1 MTKKHWNLSLIA
13 MAVAAT
19 LAGCG
24 GGGGDSAPAATPAPA
39 PTTNPSVP
47 SVGTSSGTASD
58 VDGTIT
64 PGLPPSP
71 TVPSANQVA
80 VSAPDPTY
88 DPLSQAFK
96 TYTLIQDYRGRM
108 RTEEESAFGV
118 GLLAQR
124 SELDT
129 LAASFASSLPSDA
142 EAEAQV
148 GAAGYP
154 LSVTLNADTNNQYS
168 IGSGDFCAKAIFS
181 SLPGVELATS
191 GMRYLGLFV
200 PESAGTCVMIGA
212 LESADTWQL
221 PPTGSSSVYPYP
233 GKELT
238 LTRFWGDYAALGF
251 ASQPGHAIF
260 ASVASVDALPF
271 AVPGAGSGSPI
282 SPSAITLEEF
292 TLVVRDT
299 NTPVNARV
307 LVPAGMQ
314 SGAAVAAE
322 ESSVFL
328 FPTSMALIPV
338 APLEINTF
346 YRASLRAT
354 VNGRPVL
361 RTWEF
366 TTSSS

>member
-1 MTKKHWNLSLIA
+1 MTKKHWKLSLIA
-13 MAVAAT
+13 MAVAAVV
-19 LAGCG
+19 AGCG
-24 GGGGDSAPAATPAPA
+24 GGGDDPASPSTAAPA

-80 VSAPDPTY
+80 VSVPDATY

-129 LAASFASSLPSDA
+129 LAASFANSLPSDP
-142 EAEAQV
+142 EVQI

-154 LSVTLNADTNNQYS
+154 ISVTLNADTNNQYS

-181 SLPGVELATS
+181 SLPGVELASS
-191 GMRYLGLFV
+191 GMRYLGLSV
-200 PESAGTCVMIGA
+200 PETAGTCVMIGA

-299 NTPVNARV
+299 NAPVSARV
-307 LVPAGMQ
+307 LVPGGMQ
-314 SGAAVAAE
+314 SGAGVAAE

-346 YRASLRAT
+346 YRATLRAT
-354 VNGRPVL
+354 VNGRPVS

-366 TTSSS
+366 TTSDS